1 MRALA
6 LGLGLWL
13 LVPMAQA
20 GEPAPQPS
28 TEAPKAPRE
37 VHQARRSTQGNTQA
51 EAPGSEESAPE
62 CSVRHRRVRTVL
74 DGKANLNTAS
84 VELLQRL
91 PGVGRTS
98 AERIIERR
106 ARRPFHRIEELIRVK
121 GFGRKR
127 FQRIRPYLSVEGP
140 STLRPVWV
148 LPREEVLAQREGHD
162 AE

>member
-6 LGLGLWL
+6 SLGLGLVL
-13 LVPMAQA
+13 AGAGLEARGSPPPAAMPAVPGAEVAWQA
-20 GEPAPQPS
+20 PGESEAEDPPAGC
-28 TEAPKAPRE
+28 T
-37 VHQARRSTQGNTQA
+37 ARRRPS
-51 EAPGSEESAPE
+51 
-62 CSVRHRRVRTVL
+62 RTVL

-91 PGVGRTS
+91 PGVGRSS
-98 AERIIERR
+98 AERILERR
-106 ARRPFHRIEELIRVK
+106 ARRPFQRIEELVRVK

-148 LPREEVLAQREGHD
+148 LPREEVLAQREGR
-162 AE
+162 ASK